1 MRKFIKRAI
10 INKTLAK
17 LLIKPIL
24 RCHSKCYALASRYS
38 VILNN
43 GIHPKHRI
51 LKYKE
56 WFLENIEP
64 GWTILDIGF
73 NTGMLPCMLAQKAKF
88 VYGIEINDEYVSIA
102 KTRYANDNIEY
113 ICADATTYNYAS
125 CKLID
130 CITMSNVLE
139 HIEGRVDFL
148 KRIIRQVNWAREEQK
163 RFLFRVP
170 QIDREWLVLYKK
182 EMGVEYRL
190 DSTHYIEYTLESF
203 TKEMDEAG
211 IRIINADTHFAE
223 IYAVCEASSELRFSH
238 TK

>member
-1 MRKFIKRAI
+1 M
-10 INKTLAK
+10 
-17 LLIKPIL
+17 
-24 RCHSKCYALASRYS
+24 
-38 VILNN
+38 
-43 GIHPKHRI
+43 
-51 LKYKE
+51 
-56 WFLENIEP
+56 
-64 GWTILDIGF
+64 DIGF

-102 KTRYANDNIEY
+102 KTQYANDNIEY

-139 HIEGRVDFL
+139 HIERRVDFL
-148 KRIIRQVNWAREEQK
+148 KRIIRQVNWANDNDK

-182 EMGVEYRL
+182 KMGVEYRL
-190 DSTHYIEYTLESF
+190 DPTHYVEYTLESF

-211 IRIINADTHFAE
+211 IRITNADIRFGE
-223 IYAVCEASSELRFSH
+223 IYAVCEASSKLKFSH
-238 TK
+238 SK